1 MSKKFSMGLMKV
13 FSILAVFSLLASVSI
28 FSPRSVLAQE
38 EGTPVVP
45 ADVIAR
51 ASRMGT
57 LPTNQIIIQYK
68 AQTEAF
74 VQPDQAAQMQRLTD
88 AAGVSLKYARAMSG
102 DAHVLSLP
110 GKLSLAE
117 VQAIAA
123 KLSALPDVAYAEP
136 DAIKQH
142 TLDSFGGDYSPALLT
157 PNDPKY
163 GNQWPLKGAW
173 GIDAP
178 AAWDITT
185 GVSTVNVAV
194 IDTGITSHAEFVGR
208 TVPGYDFIADAL
220 VGNDGNG
227 RDANPSDPGDWIT
240 AADSAGLT
248 YGGWFEGCYEDDSS
262 WHGTHTAGTIGAA
275 GNNGLGVAGINWKS
289 KILPVRVLGKCGGY
303 TSDIVDGMRWSAGL
317 AVAGVPA
324 NAHPAK
330 VLSISLGGSGA
341 CSVSEQSAI
350 NAVMAAGSVIVISAG
365 NSASNVSGFSPANC
379 NGVITVAATGPTG
392 DLTYYSNYGAGVE
405 ISAPGGEMNAAGDP
419 NGVLSTLNTGLK
431 APVADTYKFYQGTSM
446 SAPHVSGVVS
456 LLFSINP
463 NLTPTQILSILQGSV
478 QAFPGGAVCNTS
490 ICGSGILDA
499 DGALN
504 KAIITISG
512 NVGAAGA
519 KLSYV
524 NGTAKI
530 VTADGS
536 GNYSFDV
543 PYRWSGTV
551 TPSDVDYTFL
561 PVNKVYTTVVND
573 QLNQNYTAS
582 PIWTIS
588 GNAGVAGATLSYTDG
603 TAKTATANGNG
614 GYSLRVSDNYT
625 GAVTVSRAGY
635 TFVTNSINYTNVSAN
650 MTGQNYTPNQ
660 TVHRISGS
668 AGMVGVTMSYND
680 GSAQTVVSDASGNYA
695 LLVPDNFA
703 AVITPSKPGFA
714 FSPSSKSYASTP
726 VTADLTNQDYTATVT
741 LLSSAAN
748 DGWLLESTETS
759 GVAGTMDAAA
769 QVFNLGDD
777 ATDRQ
782 YRAILSFDTSALPD
796 TAVITSAALKIKQN
810 GPAVGTN
817 PFTVLTNLW
826 ADIRQGPFGTGLV
839 LQLGDFDAAPSFAKA
854 AVFNPTAVGNVYTA
868 YLNASGLANISKTG
882 ATQFRLAFI
891 TDDNNNNTAD
901 YIKVL
906 SGNSATGQ
914 PALVITFTLP

>member
-1 MSKKFSMGLMKV
+1 MSKKLSMRLMKV
-13 FSILAVFSLLASVSI
+13 FSMLAVFSLLASLSI

-68 AQTEAF
+68 AESESF
-74 VQPDQAAQMQRLTD
+74 VQPDQIEMMKRLTD

-136 DAIKQH
+136 DAILQH
-142 TLDSFGGDYSPALLT
+142 TTDTFGGDSSLPLLT
-157 PNDPKY
+157 PNDPFY
-163 GNQWPLKGAW
+163 VNQWPLKGTW

-185 GVSTVNVAV
+185 GATTVNVAV
-194 IDTGITSHAEFVGR
+194 IDTGITNHAEFVGR

-227 RDANPSDPGDWIT
+227 RDANPSDPGDWLT
-240 AADSAGLT
+240 AADDAGTT
-248 YGGWFEGCYEDDSS
+248 YGGWFQGCGVDDSS
-262 WHGTHTAGTIGAA
+262 WHGTHTAGTIGAS
-275 GNNGLGVAGINWKS
+275 GNNGLGVAGINWKA

-341 CSVSEQSAI
+341 CGATTQAAVNAI
-350 NAVMAAGSVIVISAG
+350 TTAGSVIVISAG
-365 NSASNVSGFSPANC
+365 NSASNVSGFNPANC

-405 ISAPGGEMNAAGDP
+405 ISAPGGEMSGAGDP

-431 APVADTYKFYQGTSM
+431 APVADTYKYYQGTSM
-446 SAPHVSGVVS
+446 AAPHVSGVVS

-463 NLTPTQILSILQGSV
+463 NLTPAQILSLLQGSV

-490 ICGSGILDA
+490 LCGSGILDA

-512 NVGAAGA
+512 NVGAAGV

-524 NGTAKI
+524 NGTAKT

-551 TPSDVDYTFL
+551 TPAHVNYTFS
-561 PVNKVYTTVVND
+561 PANKVYSTVVND
-573 QLNQNYTAS
+573 LPNQNYTAS

-603 TAKTATANGNG
+603 TAKTVKANGNG

-703 AVITPSKPGFA
+703 GVITPSKPGFA

-906 SGNSATGQ
+906 SGNAATDQ